1 MTAGRVRSRRLG
13 MTTVVVALAIGVGGT
28 ATTATAATPGAG
40 APTPTTATT
49 AAAAATAATAATA
62 APTSTTAV
70 EEVDYETWQ
79 RDVRAIID
87 EQARPYIEERT
98 ADPSGEKRAI
108 VLDIDNTSLETD
120 FGFSYPQPAVGPVLK
135 LAQYAHDRG
144 VAIFFVTARPG
155 IIYLPTE
162 YNLAKV
168 GYSVARLYVRHLPDL
183 FQDVAEYKT
192 AKRAEIEKNGY
203 TIIANIGNSPTDISG
218 GHAEKSFKLPDYDG
232 QLS

>member
-13 MTTVVVALAIGVGGT
+13 MTTVVVALAIGVGAT
-28 ATTATAATPGAG
+28 ATTASAATPGTTATAAASA
-40 APTPTTATT
+40 APSG
-49 AAAAATAATAATA
+49 ATAA
-62 APTSTTAV
+62 
-70 EEVDYETWQ
+70 EKVDYETWQ

-98 ADPSGEKRAI
+98 ANPSGQKQAI

-120 FGFSYPQPAVGPVLK
+120 FRFALPQHPVEPVLK
-135 LAQYAHDRG
+135 LSQYAHDRG

-155 IIYLPTE
+155 IISWPTE
-162 YNLAKV
+162 RNLEQV
-168 GYSVARLYVRHLPDL
+168 GYSVAGLYVRHLPDL
-183 FQDVAEYKT
+183 FQNVADYKT

-203 TIIANIGNSPTDISG
+203 TIIANIGNSATDISG

>member
-13 MTTVVVALAIGVGGT
+13 MTTAGMTTVVVALAIGIGGT
-28 ATTATAATPGAG
+28 ATTATAATPG
-40 APTPTTATT
+40 TTGTT
-49 AAAAATAATAATA
+49 AATASTAATA
-62 APTSTTAV
+62 APSSATAA

-120 FGFSYPQPAVGPVLK
+120 FGFSYPQPAVEPVLK

-162 YNLAKV
+162 YNLEKV
-168 GYSVARLYVRHLPDL
+168 GYSVAGLYVRHLPDL

-203 TIIANIGNSPTDISG
+203 TIIANIGNSPTDLTG

>member
-13 MTTVVVALAIGVGGT
+13 LTTVVVALAIGVGGT
-28 ATTATAATPGAG
+28 ATTATAATPA
-40 APTPTTATT
+40 TPGTTGTTATT
-49 AAAAATAATAATA
+49 AASAAPPSATAA
-62 APTSTTAV
+62 
-70 EEVDYETWQ
+70 EDVDYETWQ

-98 ADPSGEKRAI
+98 ANPSGEKQAI

-120 FGFSYPQPAVGPVLK
+120 FGFAFPQPPVEPVLK
-135 LAQYAHDRG
+135 LSQYAHDRG

-155 IIYLPTE
+155 IISWPTE
-162 YNLAKV
+162 YNLEKV
-168 GYSVARLYVRHLPDL
+168 GYSVAGVYVRHLPDL
-183 FQDVAEYKT
+183 FQNVADYKT

>member
-28 ATTATAATPGAG
+28 ATTATAATPG
-40 APTPTTATT
+40 TTGTTTTT
-49 AAAAATAATAATA
+49 AAAAPSNATAA
-62 APTSTTAV
+62 
-70 EEVDYETWQ
+70 EDVDYETWQ

-87 EQARPYIEERT
+87 EQARPYVEERT
-98 ADPSGEKRAI
+98 ANPSSEKQAI

-120 FGFSYPQPAVGPVLK
+120 FGSTFPQPPVEPVLK
-135 LAQYAHDRG
+135 LSQYAHDRG

-155 IIYLPTE
+155 IISWPTE
-162 YNLAKV
+162 YNLEKV
-168 GYSVARLYVRHLPDL
+168 GYPVAGLYVRHLPDL
-183 FQDVAEYKT
+183 FQDVADYKT

>member
-13 MTTVVVALAIGVGGT
+13 MTTAVVALAIGVGGT
-28 ATTATAATPGAG
+28 ATTATAATPGTG
-40 APTPTTATT
+40 APTATTPTTA
-49 AAAAATAATAATA
+49 A
-62 APTSTTAV
+62 

-98 ADPSGEKRAI
+98 ADPSGEKQAI

-162 YNLAKV
+162 YNLERV
-168 GYSVARLYVRHLPDL
+168 GYSVAGLYVRHLPDL

>member
-28 ATTATAATPGAG
+28 ATTATAATPGTIA
-40 APTPTTATT
+40 TTGTTT
-49 AAAAATAATAATA
+49 AAAEPSSATAA
-62 APTSTTAV
+62 
-70 EEVDYETWQ
+70 EDVDYETWQ

-87 EQARPYIEERT
+87 EQARPYVEERT
-98 ADPSGEKRAI
+98 ANPSGEKQAI

-120 FGFSYPQPAVGPVLK
+120 FGFTFPQPPVEPVLK
-135 LAQYAHDRG
+135 LSQYAHDRG

-155 IIYLPTE
+155 TISWPTG
-162 YNLAKV
+162 YNLEQA
-168 GYSVARLYVRHLPDL
+168 GYSVAGLYVRHLPDL
-183 FQDVAEYKT
+183 FQDVADYKT

-203 TIIANIGNSPTDISG
+203 TIIANIGNSPTDLSG

-232 QLS
+232 RLS

>member
-13 MTTVVVALAIGVGGT
+13 MTTVVVALAIGTGGT
-28 ATTATAATPGAG
+28 ATTATAATPG
-40 APTPTTATT
+40 TTATT
-49 AAAAATAATAATA
+49 AAAAAPSGTTAA
-62 APTSTTAV
+62 

-87 EQARPYIEERT
+87 EQARPYVEERT
-98 ADPSGEKRAI
+98 ANPSGEKQAI

-120 FGFSYPQPAVGPVLK
+120 FGFSYPQPAVEPVLK

-155 IIYLPTE
+155 IISLPTE
-162 YNLAKV
+162 YNLEKV
-168 GYSVARLYVRHLPDL
+168 GYSVAGLYVRHLPDL

-232 QLS
+232 RLS

>member
-13 MTTVVVALAIGVGGT
+13 MTTVVAALAIGVGGT
-28 ATTATAATPGAG
+28 ATTATAATPG
-40 APTPTTATT
+40 TTATT
-49 AAAAATAATAATA
+49 AATAAPSSATAA
-62 APTSTTAV
+62 
-70 EEVDYETWQ
+70 EDVDYETWQ

-98 ADPSGEKRAI
+98 ANPSGEKQAI

-120 FGFSYPQPAVGPVLK
+120 FGFTFPQPPVEPVLK
-135 LAQYAHDRG
+135 LSRYAHDRG

-155 IIYLPTE
+155 IISWPTE
-162 YNLAKV
+162 YNLEQA
-168 GYSVARLYVRHLPDL
+168 GYSVAGLYVRHLPDL
-183 FQDVAEYKT
+183 FQNVADYKT

>member
-13 MTTVVVALAIGVGGT
+13 MTTAVVALALGVGGT

-40 APTPTTATT
+40 GPTTTTT
-49 AAAAATAATAATA
+49 AAAAAPSSATTAA
-62 APTSTTAV
+62 

-98 ADPSGEKRAI
+98 ADPSGEKQAI

-162 YNLAKV
+162 YNLEKV
-168 GYSVARLYVRHLPDL
+168 GYSVAGLYVRHLPDL

-192 AKRAEIEKNGY
+192 AKRAEIEKSGY

>member
-13 MTTVVVALAIGVGGT
+13 LTTVVVALAIGVGGT
-28 ATTATAATPGAG
+28 ATTATAATPGTTA
-40 APTPTTATT
+40 TTATT
-49 AAAAATAATAATA
+49 AATAAPSSATAA
-62 APTSTTAV
+62 
-70 EEVDYETWQ
+70 EDVDYETWQ

-98 ADPSGEKRAI
+98 ASPSGEKQAI

-120 FGFSYPQPAVGPVLK
+120 FGFTFPQPPVEPVLK
-135 LAQYAHDRG
+135 LSQYAHDRG

-155 IIYLPTE
+155 IISWPTE
-162 YNLAKV
+162 YNLEKV
-168 GYSVARLYVRHLPDL
+168 GYSVAGLYVRHLPDL
-183 FQDVAEYKT
+183 FQNVADYKT

>member
-13 MTTVVVALAIGVGGT
+13 MTTVVVALAIGAGGT
-28 ATTATAATPGAG
+28 ATTATAATPG
-40 APTPTTATT
+40 TTVTT
-49 AAAAATAATAATA
+49 AAPAAPSGTTAA
-62 APTSTTAV
+62 

-79 RDVRAIID
+79 RDVRAIVD

-98 ADPSGEKRAI
+98 ANPSGEKQAI

-120 FGFSYPQPAVGPVLK
+120 FGFSYPQPAVEPVLK
-135 LAQYAHDRG
+135 LAQYAHVRS

-155 IIYLPTE
+155 IICLPTE
-162 YNLAKV
+162 YNLEQA
-168 GYSVARLYVRHLPDL
+168 GYSVAGLYVRHLPDL

-203 TIIANIGNSPTDISG
+203 TIIANIGNSPTDITG

-232 QLS
+232 RLS

>member
-13 MTTVVVALAIGVGGT
+13 MTTAVVALAIGVGGT
-28 ATTATAATPGAG
+28 TTTATAATPGTG
-40 APTPTTATT
+40 APTATT
-49 AAAAATAATAATA
+49 PTTAATAATA
-62 APTSTTAV
+62 APTSATAA

-98 ADPSGEKRAI
+98 ADPSGEKQAI

-162 YNLAKV
+162 YNLEKV
-168 GYSVARLYVRHLPDL
+168 GYSVAGLYVRHLPDL

>member
-1 MTAGRVRSRRLG
+1 
-13 MTTVVVALAIGVGGT
+13 MTTAVLALAIGVGGT
-28 ATTATAATPGAG
+28 ATTATAATPGTSG
-40 APTPTTATT
+40 PTATT
-49 AAAAATAATAATA
+49 AASAAPSSATAAD
-62 APTSTTAV
+62 
-70 EEVDYETWQ
+70 EVDYETWQ

-87 EQARPYIEERT
+87 EQARPYVEERT

-120 FGFSYPQPAVGPVLK
+120 FGFSYPQSAVEPVLK

-144 VAIFFVTARPG
+144 VAVFFVTARPG

-162 YNLAKV
+162 YNLEKV
-168 GYSVARLYVRHLPDL
+168 GYSVAGLYVRHLPDL
-183 FQDVAEYKT
+183 FRDVAEYKT

-203 TIIANIGNSPTDISG
+203 TIIANIGNSPSDISG

>member
-13 MTTVVVALAIGVGGT
+13 MTTVAVALAIGVGGT
-28 ATTATAATPGAG
+28 AATATAATSGA
-40 APTPTTATT
+40 TTATSSAT
-49 AAAAATAATAATA
+49 AAAIATDTTSATA
-62 APTSTTAV
+62 APSSATAA

-87 EQARPYIEERT
+87 EQPRPYVEERT

-120 FGFSYPQPAVGPVLK
+120 FGFSYPQPAVEPVLR

-144 VAIFFVTARPG
+144 VAVFFVTARPG
-155 IIYLPTE
+155 IIHLPTE
-162 YNLAKV
+162 YNLEKV
-168 GYSVARLYVRHLPDL
+168 GYSAAGLYVRHLPDL
-183 FQDVAEYKT
+183 FQNVAEYKT

-203 TIIANIGNSPTDISG
+203 TIIANIGNSPTDLTG

>member
-28 ATTATAATPGAG
+28 ATTATAVTPG
-40 APTPTTATT
+40 TTGTT
-49 AAAAATAATAATA
+49 AATTSAAVAPSSAAAA
-62 APTSTTAV
+62 

-87 EQARPYIEERT
+87 QQARPYVEERT
-98 ADPSGEKRAI
+98 SRPSGEKQAI

-120 FGFSYPQPAVGPVLK
+120 FGFSYPQPAVEPVLR

-155 IIYLPTE
+155 IISLPTE
-162 YNLAKV
+162 YNLEKV
-168 GYSVARLYVRHLPDL
+168 GYSVAGLYVRHLPDL
-183 FQDVAEYKT
+183 FQNVAEYKT

-203 TIIANIGNSPTDISG
+203 TIIANIGNSPTDLTG